1 LIELLLLRC
10 GQSKSKN
17 KNREPANRQKRRIPQ
32 GGTAGATKR
41 CVFMLAFIT
50 RRLLLLIFVLFGVS
64 VLLFGIL
71 MTFSPERRA
80 ATFVTSPQQTKD
92 IPKIIKQFGLDDP
105 FYIQYLRWM
114 KEIFK
119 GNLGWSLVASRPVW
133 DAFWTYFPVTLEMN
147 LFAAPIVILF
157 GIWLGTL
164 SGIYRDTWID
174 HITRILAIVGWSLPT
189 FLFALVLLMIFYGYF
204 QILSP
209 GVLSDQLTMFIMDHP
224 AAYKRFTG
232 MYTIDG
238 ILNGRI
244 DITLDALKHLGLPV
258 LTYVVVVVALNL
270 RVMRSG
276 MIEELSKDY
285 VITAR
290 AKGAD
295 KKTIHFKHA
304 RRNALLPVITVAGQL
319 VAMSMEGSIAVELV
333 FNRHGIGWWL
343 AESAVQ
349 LDMPVL
355 MCICLFMG
363 VVFVITNLALDI
375 LYAYIDPRIRLS

>member
-1 LIELLLLRC
+1 
-10 GQSKSKN
+10 
-17 KNREPANRQKRRIPQ
+17 
-32 GGTAGATKR
+32 
-41 CVFMLAFIT
+41 MLAFIT
-50 RRLLLLIFVLFGVS
+50 RRFLLLILVLFGVS

-80 ATFVTSPQQTKD
+80 ATYVSSPQQAKD

-105 FYIQYLRWM
+105 FYLQYFRWM
-114 KEIFK
+114 KEVFK
-119 GNLGWSLVASRPVW
+119 GNMGWSLVASRPVW
-133 DAFWTYFPVTLEMN
+133 EAFWTYFPITLEMN
-147 LFAAPIVILF
+147 LFAAPIVLFF
-157 GIWLGTL
+157 GIWLGTMA
-164 SGIYRDTWID
+164 GIHRDQWID
-174 HITRILAIVGWSLPT
+174 HITRILAIIGWSLPT

-204 QILSP
+204 QIFSP
-209 GVLSDQLTMFIMDHP
+209 GVLSDQLKMFIIDNP
-224 AAYKRFTG
+224 DAFTRYTG

-238 ILNGRI
+238 ILNGRFE
-244 DITLDALKHLGLPV
+244 ITLDALAHLVLPV
-258 LTYVVVVVALNL
+258 MTYVIVVVALNM

-295 KKTIHFKHA
+295 KHTIHIKHA
-304 RRNALLPVITVAGQL
+304 RSNALLPVITVAAQL
-319 VAMSMEGSIAVELV
+319 IAMSMEGSIAVEV
-333 FNRHGIGWWL
+333 VYNRHGLGWWL

-363 VVFVITNLALDI
+363 IVFVITNLTLDI
-375 LYAYIDPRIRLS
+375 LYAYIDPRIRLN

>member
-1 LIELLLLRC
+1 
-10 GQSKSKN
+10 
-17 KNREPANRQKRRIPQ
+17 
-32 GGTAGATKR
+32 
-41 CVFMLAFIT
+41 MLAFIT
-50 RRLLLLIFVLFGVS
+50 RRFLLLILVLFGVS
-64 VLLFGIL
+64 VLLFSIL

-80 ATFVTSPQQTKD
+80 ATYVSSPQQAKD

-105 FYIQYLRWM
+105 FYIQYFRWM

-119 GNLGWSLVASRPVW
+119 GNMGWSLVASRPVW
-133 DAFWTYFPVTLEMN
+133 EAFWTYFPVTLEMN

-174 HITRILAIVGWSLPT
+174 HVTRILAIVGWSLPT
-189 FLFALVLLMIFYGYF
+189 FLFALVLLMLFYGYF
-204 QILSP
+204 HLFSP
-209 GVLSDQLTMFIMDHP
+209 GVLSDQLSMFIMDHP
-224 AAYKRFTG
+224 VAYTPFTG

-238 ILNGRI
+238 ILNGRF
-244 DITLDALKHLGLPV
+244 DITLDALKHLVLPV
-258 LTYVVVVVALNL
+258 STYVIVVVALNM

-290 AKGAD
+290 AKGVD
-295 KKTIHFKHA
+295 KKTIHIKHA

-363 VVFVITNLALDI
+363 VVFVITNLTLDI
-375 LYAYIDPRIRLS
+375 LYAYIDPRIRLV

>member
-1 LIELLLLRC
+1 
-10 GQSKSKN
+10 
-17 KNREPANRQKRRIPQ
+17 
-32 GGTAGATKR
+32 
-41 CVFMLAFIT
+41 MLAFIT
-50 RRLLLLIFVLFGVS
+50 RRFLLLIVVLFGVS

-80 ATFVTSPQQTKD
+80 ATYVSSPQQAKD

-105 FYIQYLRWM
+105 FYVQYVRWM
-114 KEIFK
+114 KEVFK
-119 GNLGWSLVASRPVW
+119 GNMGWSLVASRPVW
-133 DAFWTYFPVTLEMN
+133 EAFWTYFPVTLEMN
-147 LFAAPIVILF
+147 LFAAPIVLF
-157 GIWLGTL
+157 LGIWLGTV
-164 SGIYRDTWID
+164 SGIHRDKWID
-174 HITRILAIVGWSLPT
+174 HTTRILAIVGWSLPT

-204 QILSP
+204 QIFSP
-209 GVLSDQLTMFIMDHP
+209 GVISDQLNMFILDNP
-224 AAYKRFTG
+224 DKFTRYTG

-238 ILNGRI
+238 ILNGRWEV
-244 DITLDALKHLGLPV
+244 TLNALAHLVLPV
-258 LTYVVVVVALNL
+258 STYVIVVVALNM

-276 MIEELSKDY
+276 MIEELSKEY

-295 KKTIHFKHA
+295 RRTLHIKHA
-304 RRNALLPVITVAGQL
+304 RKNALLPVITVAAQL
-319 VAMSMEGSIAVELV
+319 IAMSMEGSIAVEV
-333 FNRHGIGWWL
+333 VYNRHGIGWWL

-363 VVFVITNLALDI
+363 VVFVLTNLTLDI

>member
-1 LIELLLLRC
+1 
-10 GQSKSKN
+10 
-17 KNREPANRQKRRIPQ
+17 
-32 GGTAGATKR
+32 
-41 CVFMLAFIT
+41 MLAFIT
-50 RRLLLLIFVLFGVS
+50 RRFLLLILVLFGVS

-80 ATFVTSPQQTKD
+80 ATYVSSPQQAKD

-105 FYIQYLRWM
+105 FYLQYFRWM
-114 KEIFK
+114 KEVFK
-119 GNLGWSLVASRPVW
+119 GNMGWSLVASRPVW
-133 DAFWTYFPVTLEMN
+133 EAFWTYFPITLEMN
-147 LFAAPIVILF
+147 LFAAPIVLFF
-157 GIWLGTL
+157 GIWLGTMA
-164 SGIYRDTWID
+164 GIHRDQWID
-174 HITRILAIVGWSLPT
+174 HITRILAIIGWSLPT

-204 QILSP
+204 QIFSP
-209 GVLSDQLTMFIMDHP
+209 GVLSDQLKMFIIDNP
-224 AAYKRFTG
+224 DAFTRYTG

-238 ILNGRI
+238 ILNGRFE
-244 DITLDALKHLGLPV
+244 ITLDALAHLVLPV
-258 LTYVVVVVALNL
+258 MTYVIVVVALNM

-295 KKTIHFKHA
+295 KHTIHIKHA
-304 RRNALLPVITVAGQL
+304 RRNALLPVITVAAQL
-319 VAMSMEGSIAVELV
+319 IAMSMEGSIAVEV
-333 FNRHGIGWWL
+333 VYNRHGLGWWL

-363 VVFVITNLALDI
+363 IVFVITNLTLDI
-375 LYAYIDPRIRLS
+375 LYAYIDPRIRLN

>member
-1 LIELLLLRC
+1 MLAYIIRRFLLL
-10 GQSKSKN
+10 S
-17 KNREPANRQKRRIPQ
+17 
-32 GGTAGATKR
+32 
-41 CVFMLAFIT
+41 
-50 RRLLLLIFVLFGVS
+50 FVLFGVS

-80 ATFVTSPQQTKD
+80 ATYVTSPQQAKD
-92 IPKIIKQFGLDDP
+92 IPRIIQQFGLDQP
-105 FYIQYLRWM
+105 FYVQYVRWI
-114 KEIFK
+114 KEISK
-119 GNLGWSLVASRPVW
+119 GNMGWSLVASRPVW
-133 DAFWTYFPVTLEMN
+133 EAFWNYFPVTLEMN

-164 SGIYRDTWID
+164 SGIHRDTWID
-174 HITRILAIVGWSLPT
+174 HTSRILAIVGWSLPT

-204 QILSP
+204 QLFSP
-209 GVLSDQLTMFIMDHP
+209 GVLSDQLSMFILDNP
-224 AAYKRFTG
+224 DIFTSFTG

-238 ILNGRI
+238 ILNGRL
-244 DITLDALKHLGLPV
+244 DIALDGLAHLVLPV
-258 LTYVVVVVALNL
+258 MTYVIVVVALNM

-285 VITAR
+285 VTTAR

-295 KKTIHFKHA
+295 KKTIHIKHA
-304 RRNALLPVITVAGQL
+304 RRNALLPVVTVAGQL
-319 VAMSMEGSIAVELV
+319 VAMSMEGSIAVEVV

-355 MCICLFMG
+355 MCIGLFMG
-363 VVFVITNLALDI
+363 IVFVIINLTLDI
-375 LYAYIDPRIRLS
+375 LYAYIDPRIRLT

>member
-1 LIELLLLRC
+1 
-10 GQSKSKN
+10 
-17 KNREPANRQKRRIPQ
+17 
-32 GGTAGATKR
+32 
-41 CVFMLAFIT
+41 MLAFIT
-50 RRLLLLIFVLFGVS
+50 RRFLLLILVLFGVS

-80 ATFVTSPQQTKD
+80 ATYVSSPQQAKD
-92 IPKIIKQFGLDDP
+92 IPRIIKQFGLDDP
-105 FYIQYLRWM
+105 FYLQYFRWM
-114 KEIFK
+114 KEVFK
-119 GNLGWSLVASRPVW
+119 GNMGWSLVASRPVW
-133 DAFWTYFPVTLEMN
+133 EAFWTYFPITLEMN
-147 LFAAPIVILF
+147 LFAAPIVLFF

-164 SGIYRDTWID
+164 SGIHRDQWID
-174 HITRILAIVGWSLPT
+174 HITRILAIIGWSLPT

-204 QILSP
+204 QIFSP
-209 GVLSDQLTMFIMDHP
+209 GVLSDQLKMFIIDNP
-224 AAYKRFTG
+224 DTFTRYTG

-238 ILNGRI
+238 ILNGRLE
-244 DITLDALKHLGLPV
+244 ITLDALAHLVLPV
-258 LTYVVVVVALNL
+258 MTYVIVVVALNM

-295 KKTIHFKHA
+295 KHTIHIKHA
-304 RRNALLPVITVAGQL
+304 RRNALLPVITVAAQL
-319 VAMSMEGSIAVELV
+319 IAMSMEGSIAVEV
-333 FNRHGIGWWL
+333 VYNRHGLGWWL

-363 VVFVITNLALDI
+363 IVFVITNLTLDI
-375 LYAYIDPRIRLS
+375 LYAYIDPRIRLN